1 MAKKS
6 RYKAYL
12 EGAVALQKENKQK
25 REIASTKSVIG
36 KLKLSKGRK

>member
-6 RYKAYL
+6 RYKSYL
-12 EGAVALQKENKQK
+12 DGIKEVQEKDK
-25 REIASTKSVIG
+25 KKKEIASTKSVLG